1 MSKTRPAPRL
11 PCLFALPVL
20 ILLAFSHSAGAQM
33 VFGKPYVAVFGGR
46 ARTDFRLGPGVQDLN
61 WRNARAFELGFEL
74 LGITFSPGIML
85 VDRAE
90 WTSGDENTTLELDYR
105 TYYINIGAR
114 ENVGIYFAGGLN
126 WVQWDA
132 LPQESLSDPLKADSE
147 IGFQAFLG
155 FVYSFD
161 PLPLKLLIEGG
172 YMQVNGNVTSAPNY
186 SIELTDLS
194 SSGPVLRI
202 GLAIGR

>member
-1 MSKTRPAPRL
+1 MSKSRPTLHL
-11 PCLFALPVL
+11 PG
-20 ILLAFSHSAGAQM
+20 LLALLVFILPASSRPAGAQT

-46 ARTDFRLGPGVQDLN
+46 ARTDFRLGPGVQDLD
-61 WRNARAFELGFEL
+61 WRNTRSFEVGFEL

-90 WTSGDENTTLELDYR
+90 WTTEDGNTTLELDYR
-105 TYYINIGAR
+105 AYYINLGAR
-114 ENVGIYFAGGLN
+114 EEVGIYFAGGLN

-132 LPQESLSDPLKADSE
+132 LPQASLSVPLTADSE
-147 IGFQAFLG
+147 VGFQAFLG

-172 YMQVNGNVTSAPNY
+172 YVQVSGNVTSAPNY
-186 SIELTDLS
+186 TIELNDLS
-194 SSGPVLRI
+194 SSGPMLRI